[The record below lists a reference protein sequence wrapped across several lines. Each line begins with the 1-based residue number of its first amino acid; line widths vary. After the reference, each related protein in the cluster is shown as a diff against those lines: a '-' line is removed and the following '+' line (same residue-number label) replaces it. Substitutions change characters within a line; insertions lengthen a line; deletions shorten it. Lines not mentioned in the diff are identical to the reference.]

1 MEEEA
6 LKRQLCTVDGSLLFL
21 GLLLLSVGLSY
32 WGVSLQREGLCR
44 TLRSGAEGAANLP
57 EVFPIRLWASALVV
71 GCLGFFLCLAV
82 RTAREAGDGAG
93 AASARTNLHA
103 SVLVFLAAL
112 LRLDDLLKNAP
123 RPECRAGGRLCT
135 GVVQQLLVV
144 LRGIQVGKGPVIHP
158 GTGVEP
164 GAAQLGEEALHPE
177 LPRR

>member
-6 LKRQLCTVDGSLLFL
+6 LKRQLCTADGSLLFL

-44 TLRSGAEGAANLP
+44 TLRSDAEGAANLP
-57 EVFPIRLWASALVV
+57 EVFPIRRWASALVV

-112 LRLDDLLKNAP
+112 LRTIE
-123 RPECRAGGRLCT
+123 RRLCSWN
-135 GVVQQLLVV
+135 
-144 LRGIQVGKGPVIHP
+144 IM
-158 GTGVEP
+158 
-164 GAAQLGEEALHPE
+164 EE
-177 LPRR
+177 

>member
-44 TLRSGAEGAANLP
+44 TLRSDAEGAANLP

-93 AASARTNLHA
+93 AASICG
-103 SVLVFLAAL
+103 VDQCAL
-112 LRLDDLLKNAP
+112 LS
-123 RPECRAGGRLCT
+123 GF
-135 GVVQQLLVV
+135 
-144 LRGIQVGKGPVIHP
+144 
-158 GTGVEP
+158 
-164 GAAQLGEEALHPE
+164 LHHAFDG
-177 LPRR
+177 L

>member
-44 TLRSGAEGAANLP
+44 TLRSDTEGAANLP

-82 RTAREAGDGAG
+82 RTAGRPGAG
-93 AASARTNLHA
+93 AGPPPPPPTLPPWVWVSLPP
-103 SVLVFLAAL
+103 L
-112 LRLDDLLKNAP
+112 LRRADLLKTPP
-123 RPECRAGGRLCT
+123 RPGCGAGGALTR
-135 GVVQQLLVV
+135 
-144 LRGIQVGKGPVIHP
+144 VGEPAAAGSPP
-158 GTGVEP
+158 GYSGW
-164 GAAQLGEEALHPE
+164 
-177 LPRR
+177 

>member
-6 LKRQLCTVDGSLLFL
+6 LKRQLCTADGSLLFL

-44 TLRSGAEGAANLP
+44 TLRSDAEGAANLP

-71 GCLGFFLCLAV
+71 GCLGFFLCL
-82 RTAREAGDGAG
+82 

-123 RPECRAGGRLCT
+123 RPECRAGGALTR
-135 GVVQQLLVV
+135 
-144 LRGIQVGKGPVIHP
+144 VGEPAAAGSPP
-158 GTGVEP
+158 GYSGW
-164 GAAQLGEEALHPE
+164 
-177 LPRR
+177 

>member
-1 MEEEA
+1 MEKEA

-44 TLRSGAEGAANLP
+44 ILRSDAEGAANLP
-57 EVFPIRLWASALVV
+57 EVFPIRLWTSALVV

-123 RPECRAGGRLCT
+123 RPECRAGGALSRA
-135 GVVQQLLVV
+135 GEPAAA
-144 LRGIQVGKGPVIHP
+144 GSPP
-158 GTGVEP
+158 GDSGW
-164 GAAQLGEEALHPE
+164 
-177 LPRR
+177 

>member
-44 TLRSGAEGAANLP
+44 TLRSDAEGAANLP

-93 AASARTNLHA
+93 AASARTNL
-103 SVLVFLAAL
+103 LAAVVL
-112 LRLDDLLKNAP
+112 S
-123 RPECRAGGRLCT
+123 RPAVRRWNDRRKHPPPGECRPGGALTRGGEPAAAGS
-135 GVVQQLLVV
+135 
-144 LRGIQVGKGPVIHP
+144 PP
-158 GTGVEP
+158 GYSGW
-164 GAAQLGEEALHPE
+164 
-177 LPRR
+177 

>member
-1 MEEEA
+1 MEKEA

-44 TLRSGAEGAANLP
+44 TLRSDAEGAANLP

-123 RPECRAGGRLCT
+123 RPECRAGGALTR
-135 GVVQQLLVV
+135 
-144 LRGIQVGKGPVIHP
+144 VGEPAAAGSPP
-158 GTGVEP
+158 GYSGW
-164 GAAQLGEEALHPE
+164 
-177 LPRR
+177 

>member
-1 MEEEA
+1 MEEKA
-6 LKRQLCTVDGSLLFL
+6 LKRQLCTADGSLLFL
-21 GLLLLSVGLSY
+21 SLLLLSVGLSY

-44 TLRSGAEGAANLP
+44 TLRSDTEGAANLP

-112 LRLDDLLKNAP
+112 LRLDDLLKTPPA
-123 RPECRAGGRLCT
+123 RSAG
-135 GVVQQLLVV
+135 
-144 LRGIQVGKGPVIHP
+144 RGGALMHGSGPAAAGSPP
-158 GTGVEP
+158 GYSGW
-164 GAAQLGEEALHPE
+164 
-177 LPRR
+177 